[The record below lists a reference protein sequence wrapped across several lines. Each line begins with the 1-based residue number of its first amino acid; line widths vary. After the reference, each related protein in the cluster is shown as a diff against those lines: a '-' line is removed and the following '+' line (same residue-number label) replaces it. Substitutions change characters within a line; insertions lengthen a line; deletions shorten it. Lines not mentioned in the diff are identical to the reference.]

1 MIPLSSSRLPVS
13 RVPSLRKLRTFWI
26 VVFITVIILWPFSG
40 LTAWHLMF
48 FGAISV
54 GIYICYSHYIL
65 PLIIYF
71 SMMLLYFVITPLIQ
85 IRTGIGYYVWSG
97 DVPDF
102 GVMALAFLVVHLLGI
117 FVGFQFRRFST
128 PHKCYSNTSFSL
140 VGVALVVALAL
151 GFVAI
156 VGFTTILLPRVDQDM
171 GELPSYIILLRNIA
185 KLIPAF
191 LVGYFIL
198 ESHNGLK
205 RNARLLVFVV
215 LALFLMV
222 VSNPVNTSRFLSLFG
237 LLVAILVYA
246 MKFSRLNFLAWA
258 LAILP
263 LYAIFAL
270 GLTSAMRFGFDN
282 IGLVKIFGSLQTL
295 EFSSYS
301 LFLDAINIDEFAQDN
316 YLFSHIFILV
326 PRSIWPGKAGSIGI
340 YVAENS
346 GYIFNNVGLTSCFNA
361 CADYVFLVFAVFV
374 WYFGILVKNINP
386 VFEYLSFRN

>member
-1 MIPLSSSRLPVS
+1 
-13 RVPSLRKLRTFWI
+13 
-26 VVFITVIILWPFSG
+26 
-40 LTAWHLMF
+40 
-48 FGAISV
+48 
-54 GIYICYSHYIL
+54 
-65 PLIIYF
+65 
-71 SMMLLYFVITPLIQ
+71 
-85 IRTGIGYYVWSG
+85 
-97 DVPDF
+97 
-102 GVMALAFLVVHLLGI
+102 
-117 FVGFQFRRFST
+117 
-128 PHKCYSNTSFSL
+128 
-140 VGVALVVALAL
+140 
-151 GFVAI
+151 
-156 VGFTTILLPRVDQDM
+156 M

-346 GYIFNNVGLTSCFNA
+346 GYIFNNVGLTSFFNA
-361 CADYVFLVFAVFV
+361 YADYVFLAFAVFV